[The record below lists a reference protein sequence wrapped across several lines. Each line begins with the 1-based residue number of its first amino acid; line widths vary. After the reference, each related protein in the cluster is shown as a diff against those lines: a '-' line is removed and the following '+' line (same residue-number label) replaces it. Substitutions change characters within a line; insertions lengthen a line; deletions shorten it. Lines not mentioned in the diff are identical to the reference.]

1 MAEISI
7 AIKGHGLE
15 RDKKRYVQSARHLSR
30 FHGLLNES
38 ERTFVFDV
46 FEEYHHE
53 VFESLEVLDSDD
65 LAISLLGRLRTPIW
79 ELRRRQLGY
88 DFVFVDETQLFNEN
102 ERRLIPLLTNGSRDY
117 VPVVLALDEAQ
128 AIYGQSAAGFAALG
142 IEGIASESLASIHR
156 STKSIVDLAFFVIQR
171 STDLFGPDF
180 PNFTD
185 IAGQLQSDSHPLAAR
200 PRIEFAQGES
210 QTVGKFILKRVRDL
224 RKANIR
230 QVCVVIHADQYW
242 DSVVGELRKSDLPL
256 QLLLTRGERLPNE
269 KPLVVVTKPAF
280 VGGQEFD
287 AVILV
292 GLEQGLVPARIPD
305 NEVLSA
311 AMEQQA
317 LREIYLSL
325 TRARFQVIVAV
336 TYGAAV
342 SGIISEAARNGFI
355 DVGRPP
361 STN

>member
-1 MAEISI
+1 MT
-7 AIKGHGLE
+7 
-15 RDKKRYVQSARHLSR
+15 
-30 FHGLLNES
+30 ES
-38 ERTFVFDV
+38 ERTLAFDV
-46 FEEYHHE
+46 FEEYHHQ

-88 DFVFVDETQLFNEN
+88 DYVLVDETQLFNEN
-102 ERRLIPLLTNGSRDY
+102 ERRLIPLLTNGTRDF

-128 AIYGQSAAGFAALG
+128 AIYGQSAAGLASLG
-142 IEGIASESLASIHR
+142 IEGIANESLGSIHR
-156 STKSIVDLAFFVIQR
+156 STKSIVDLAFFIIQR

-185 IAGQLQSDSHPLAAR
+185 IANQLQPADHPLAAR
-200 PRIEFAQGES
+200 PRIEIAQDEK
-210 QTVGKFILKRVRDL
+210 QTVGKFVLKRVRDL

-230 QVCVVIHADQYW
+230 QVCVIIHADQYW
-242 DSVVGELRKSDLPL
+242 ESVASELRKADLPL
-256 QLLLTRGERLPNE
+256 QFLLTRGERLPTE
-269 KPLVVVTKPAF
+269 KPLVVLTKPAF

-292 GLEQGLVPARIPD
+292 GLEQGLVPPRFPD
-305 NEVLSA
+305 NEALSA

-325 TRARFQVIVAV
+325 TRARFQAIVAV

-342 SGIISEAARNGFI
+342 SGIISDAARNGFI
-355 DVGRPP
+355 DSGKVQAG
-361 STN
+361 T